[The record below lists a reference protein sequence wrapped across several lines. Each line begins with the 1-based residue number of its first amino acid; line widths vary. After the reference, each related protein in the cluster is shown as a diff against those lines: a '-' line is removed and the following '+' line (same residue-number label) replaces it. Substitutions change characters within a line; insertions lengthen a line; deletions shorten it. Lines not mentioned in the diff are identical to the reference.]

1 MAPKLKNKPLSRE
14 DWKAYEARA
23 AVLRDESIAKAESI
37 AKEAAKAALQY
48 WYETGYS
55 RADAKIPTLQIA
67 SNLAVVASIPGWQKT
82 KGTRNGYIMMCNLL
96 NETPRPVILRLDYKI
111 DGGGLTGRQLHLQ
124 VRAAL
129 GLEPKASLRMV
140 PFRP

>member
-1 MAPKLKNKPLSRE
+1 MAPKLKNKPLSHE

-23 AVLRDESIAKAESI
+23 AVLRDESIAKAEFI

-55 RADAKIPTLQIA
+55 RADAKIPTLQID

-82 KGTRNGYIMMCNLL
+82 KGTRNGYIMMCNLI
-96 NETPRPVILRLDYKI
+96 NDTPRPVILRLDYRI
-111 DGGGLTGRQLHLQ
+111 NGGGLTGRQRHLQ

-129 GLEPKASLRMV
+129 GLEPKVSLRMV